1 MKHRLSSLGRS
12 VVRWALDPHPIRTAS
27 LIGIERWNL
36 GSYEF
41 RVGQGAVDR
50 PHYAYCVWQAARLAQ
65 RLGVPRISVIEF
77 GVAGGN
83 GLLSLERHAAKTS
96 EATGVTIDVY
106 GFDTGEGLPAPTDY
120 RDLPYRWKPG
130 FFEMNESELRSRLT
144 SATLVLGDVRDTL
157 STFAASYSPA
167 PIGAVMQDMDL
178 YSSTMAALAV
188 FDLDEKHRMPRI
200 FTYFDDIIGKETALY
215 NDYTGERLAIA
226 EFNDRHVS
234 QKISPAY
241 CLLNR
246 VSQRWHPKIFVT
258 HDFEHSRYNE
268 YVSSD
273 GKQLRL
279 RPPDA
284 TARSV
289 HRAPLK

>member
-1 MKHRLSSLGRS
+1 MKHRLSSLERS

-41 RVGQGAVDR
+41 RVGLGAVDR

-65 RLGVPRISVIEF
+65 GLGVPRISVIEF

-96 EATGVTIDVY
+96 ESTGVTIDVY

-130 FFEMNESELRSRLT
+130 FFEMDESALRSRLT

-157 STFAASYSPA
+157 STFADTYCPA
-167 PIGAVMQDMDL
+167 PIGAVMQDLDL
-178 YSSTMAALAV
+178 YTSTKAALAV
-188 FDLDEKHRMPRI
+188 FDLHERHRMPRI

-215 NDYTGERLAIA
+215 NDYTGERLAIG
-226 EFNDRHVS
+226 EFNDTHVS
-234 QKISPAY
+234 KKISPAY

-246 VSQRWHPKIFVT
+246 V
-258 HDFEHSRYNE
+258 
-268 YVSSD
+268 
-273 GKQLRL
+273 
-279 RPPDA
+279 
-284 TARSV
+284 RSGGT
-289 HRAPLK
+289 RRFS